1 MKKWS
6 FKEKCQYQFDNLMS
20 KGTVALIGLL
30 FAITM
35 LVVGVVG
42 LAAVLA
48 GAEGGVGSQIW
59 ISLMHALD
67 AGTLAGDSL
76 DNIPYIVLM
85 SLVTLCGLFITSI
98 LIGIITTG
106 FEEKINQ
113 LRKGTSRV
121 LEEGHTVIL
130 GFDENVYTLLE
141 ALIEANANQ
150 KDACIVVV
158 GEQEKEEME
167 EEIAA
172 NISDFKTTRVVCRSG
187 SIYKAHILE
196 RCSLEN
202 CKSILINLYNDAQTI
217 KTILAVS
224 NYLEERQI
232 RNEQLYMTAVIT
244 EEQNV
249 EAAKIAG
256 GQRVEVIFAKD
267 AISRIIAHT
276 CGEPGLSSVMLEL
289 FDYDGDELYFECIP
303 ELYGKTFKE
312 TLNCFAKA
320 VVFGIRKADG
330 TVLLNPPMDTVVQE
344 GDFIILLEEDDGAF
358 ELSLEQAEIE
368 EGLLGKEQKNE
379 TESKDLLVLGCND
392 KLGSILTEYDR
403 YAPMGTR
410 VTVIDPQAASLQE
423 EGFKHISL
431 EHDRSEP
438 TDRVLLEKYL
448 EESGRNVLILSDDS
462 LDEETSD
469 ARTLL
474 QLIFLREI
482 LKKAE
487 KPFSITSEMNRSE
500 NQRLAAMDM
509 IEDFVVG
516 SNIVNLIMAQVSEN
530 RELAI
535 LFQDILDEDGSEIY
549 MKPVSDYVKMD
560 TPVDFYTVTESAARR
575 GEVAVGYKKIVDGGL
590 SIVTNP
596 LKSEKVSFSE
606 GDNLI
611 VIAED

>member
-1 MKKWS
+1 
-6 FKEKCQYQFDNLMS
+6 
-20 KGTVALIGLL
+20 
-30 FAITM
+30 
-35 LVVGVVG
+35 
-42 LAAVLA
+42 
-48 GAEGGVGSQIW
+48 
-59 ISLMHALD
+59 
-67 AGTLAGDSL
+67 
-76 DNIPYIVLM
+76 
-85 SLVTLCGLFITSI
+85 
-98 LIGIITTG
+98 
-106 FEEKINQ
+106 
-113 LRKGTSRV
+113 
-121 LEEGHTVIL
+121 
-130 GFDENVYTLLE
+130 
-141 ALIEANANQ
+141 
-150 KDACIVVV
+150 
-158 GEQEKEEME
+158 
-167 EEIAA
+167 
-172 NISDFKTTRVVCRSG
+172 
-187 SIYKAHILE
+187 
-196 RCSLEN
+196 
-202 CKSILINLYNDAQTI
+202 
-217 KTILAVS
+217 
-224 NYLEERQI
+224 
-232 RNEQLYMTAVIT
+232 MTAVIT

-289 FDYDGDELYFECIP
+289 FDYDGDERYFECIP

-330 TVLLNPPMDTVVQE
+330 TVLLKPPMDTVVQE
-344 GDFIILLEEDDGAF
+344 RDFIILLEEDDRAF

-462 LDEETSD
+462 LDE
-469 ARTLL
+469 
-474 QLIFLREI
+474 
-482 LKKAE
+482 
-487 KPFSITSEMNRSE
+487 
-500 NQRLAAMDM
+500 
-509 IEDFVVG
+509 
-516 SNIVNLIMAQVSEN
+516 
-530 RELAI
+530 
-535 LFQDILDEDGSEIY
+535 DGSEIY
-549 MKPVSDYVKMD
+549 MKPVFDYVKMD

-575 GEVAVGYKKIVDGGL
+575 VEVAVGYKKIVDGGL
-590 SIVTNP
+590 AIVTNP